1 MSISP
6 TILNMIHTTL
16 IFCAKKTLKKFLFS
30 VSTAH
35 SPDSNPYA
43 TPSRPSIEYHSKN
56 HLSSNFFKTQK
67 RACLQLSQGIF
78 IKISA
83 YGQICKT

>member
-1 MSISP
+1 MNVNISYN
-6 TILNMIHTTL
+6 TKYDTHHTNFL
-16 IFCAKKTLKKFLFS
+16 RKKKTLKKFLFS

-56 HLSSNFFKTQK
+56 HLSSNFF
-67 RACLQLSQGIF
+67 I
-78 IKISA
+78 
-83 YGQICKT
+83 